1 MREPFEIDREDG
13 IPRFRLPDDS
23 PVITMEHLKAVQ
35 EAIDDEDAARA
46 LCTTF
51 PETSL

>member
-1 MREPFEIDREDG
+1 MRKAFAINPVTGLRVV
-13 IPRFRLPDDS
+13 RLPDDS

-46 LCTTF
+46 LCTE
-51 PETSL
+51 PDSSS

>member
-1 MREPFEIDREDG
+1 MREPYEFDYVNGLRVI
-13 IPRFRLPDDS
+13 RLPENS

-35 EAIDDEDAARA
+35 EAIDDEDAANA
-46 LCTTF
+46 FCTTF

>member
-1 MREPFEIDREDG
+1 MREAVVINPISG
-13 IPRFRLPDDS
+13 LPVVRLPDDS

-46 LCTTF
+46 LC
-51 PETSL
+51 PERASSS